1 MSRDEKINALSQYHQ
16 SLSPSHVSPFSLS
29 LCLYLFRCLTY
40 QSSNYSGGVFGVLKH
55 P

>member
-29 LCLYLFRCLTY
+29 LSVSISSAVLLTKAVTIV
-40 QSSNYSGGVFGVLKH
+40 GVFLVC
-55 P
+55 